1 MEVMKPLIGIS
12 YEFFFQIFNTILVFW
27 IIKKLL
33 YKPVMKI
40 VNQRESEIKANI
52 EEGERT
58 KADGIALKNEYEE
71 KVGLAKREGQE
82 IIKQATL
89 RAENKSEELVSVAKQ
104 EADHIKLKATDDI
117 AKERQKAM
125 NDIKSSVSDI
135 ALLAAAKV
143 IENDLDKAKHE
154 EIINKFINEVGEA
167 K

>member
-1 MEVMKPLIGIS
+1 MELKPLVSIT
-12 YEFFFQIFNTILVFW
+12 YELAFQIANTILIFW

-40 VNQRESEIKANI
+40 VNARESEIKADM
-52 EEGERT
+52 EEGERN
-58 KADGIALKNEYEE
+58 KAEGLALKKAYEE

-82 IIKQATL
+82 IIKQAKL
-89 RAENKSEELVSVAKQ
+89 RAESKSEELVNEAKQ
-104 EADHIKLKATDDI
+104 EAAHIKEKANEEI
-117 AKERQKAM
+117 VKEKQKAM

-143 IENDLDKAKHE
+143 IKQDIDKAKHE
-154 EIINKFINEVGEA
+154 ELINNFINEVGEA